1 MDGGAEGAGGQFEQV
16 VGRSFRFRGECCKA
30 DDGEQHGDQ
39 AHGYQEHVDLFILV
53 GHQASPGT
61 FLLFNFTSGAGT
73 PEERAALQ
81 QVDVSPFSQP

>member
-1 MDGGAEGAGGQFEQV
+1 MVGG
-16 VGRSFRFRGECCKA
+16 RFRFGGECRES
-30 DDGEQHGDQ
+30 DYREQYRYQAHGDQ
-39 AHGYQEHVDLFILV
+39 EHIDLFILV